1 MVLKLL
7 DSEKFRNAILTGA
20 SRLIKNVKKLN
31 SINVFPVPDGDTG
44 TNLALT
50 LKGATRRIKDYTRL
64 GIGAFARRLADA
76 LVLEAKGNSGV
87 IFSQF
92 LLEFADR
99 IGDKARMSSIE
110 FARAM
115 REAIDATYNALE
127 DPREGTILTVIRE
140 VALEAERAAEETDDL
155 VEVLERS
162 LRKGKE
168 ALEKTPEL
176 LPELKAAGVVDA
188 GGLGFILFIEG
199 MLDSLK
205 SGILE
210 LPYDEEVEALSERVE
225 EAEYRG
231 EHRYCTEAV
240 VEAEGLESRK
250 LRKILAALGGSL
262 IVIGA
267 GKLFHVHI
275 HTNWPHKVFEILR
288 ERGRVLKE
296 KVDDLFAMS
305 KLEEAEVGIVTDS
318 TCDLPPELARE
329 RRITVVPIK
338 VVIDGRSY
346 DDGVDVSR
354 DRISQVLREGR
365 AELTTSQPGPNDFMV
380 AFEEVSRWARSILV
394 ITISGALSGT
404 FRSAQ
409 IAAKAFDRVPI
420 RVVDSRSA
428 SLGIGLLALRAAEL
442 ADRGLRLEEIADE
455 LEALRNK
462 IFFLFTVGDFRN
474 LVRSGR
480 VSKVQ
485 GRLADFLGLKP
496 ILTLDSEGR
505 IRKKTGV
512 FGESRVLS
520 KFRKLLS
527 ENLDKAATY
536 DFAVVHFGAAGK
548 IDPLQEFLEEAFN
561 ARMVLRADLTP
572 ALSLHVGPGSWGVF
586 ALPVD

>member
-1 MVLKLL
+1 MALKLL

-20 SRLIKNVKKLN
+20 ARLIKNVKKLN

-50 LKGATRRIKDYTRL
+50 LKGATRRIRDHTQL
-64 GIGAFARRLADA
+64 GVGAFARRLADA

-99 IGDKARMSSIE
+99 IGDKSRVSPIE
-110 FARAM
+110 FAGAM
-115 REAIDATYNALE
+115 RGAIDATYNALE

-140 VALEAERAAEETDDL
+140 AALEAEKAAAETDDL
-155 VEVLERS
+155 IEVLERS
-162 LRKGKE
+162 LKKGKE

-188 GGLGFILFIEG
+188 GGLGFILFFEG

-205 SGILE
+205 RGIIE
-210 LPYDEEVEALSERVE
+210 LPYDEEVEAASAEVE

-240 VEAEGLESRK
+240 VEAEGLESKK

-267 GKLFHVHI
+267 GRLFHVHI
-275 HTNWPHKVFEILR
+275 HTNWPQKVFEILR
-288 ERGRVLKE
+288 KRGRVLKE
-296 KVDDLFAMS
+296 KVDDLFAMA
-305 KLEEAEVGIVTDS
+305 KLEEAEVGIVADS

-329 RRITVVPIK
+329 RRVAVVPIK
-338 VVIDGRSY
+338 VVVDGAAY
-346 DDGVDVSR
+346 DDGVDISR
-354 DRISQVLREGR
+354 ERISEILREGR
-365 AELTTSQPGPNDFMV
+365 AELTTSQPGPNDFI
-380 AFEEVSRWARSILV
+380 ATFEEVSRWARSILV

-409 IAAKAFDRVPI
+409 IAAKAFDRVPV

-428 SLGIGLLALRAAEL
+428 SLGVGLLALRASEL
-442 ADRGLRLEEIADE
+442 ASKGLNIDEIADE
-455 LEALRNK
+455 LEVLRFK
-462 IFFLFTVGDFRN
+462 TFFLFTVGDFRY
-474 LVRSGR
+474 LVKSGR
-480 VSKVQ
+480 VSKIQ
-485 GRLADFLGLKP
+485 GKLADFLGLKP

-505 IRKKTGV
+505 IRKKTRV
-512 FGESRVLS
+512 FGESRVLP
-520 KFRKLLS
+520 KFKGLLS
-527 ENLDKAATY
+527 EYLDKTATY
-536 DFAVVHFGAAGK
+536 DFAVAHFEAADK
-548 IDPLQEFLEEAFN
+548 INPLQEFLEEEFN
-561 ARMVLRADLTP
+561 ARMVLRANLTP

-586 ALPVD
+586 AMPVD

>member
-1 MVLKLL
+1 MALKLL

-20 SRLIKNVKKLN
+20 ARLIKNVKKLN
-31 SINVFPVPDGDTG
+31 LINVFPVPDGDTG

-50 LKGATRRIKDYTRL
+50 LKGATRRIRDHTQL
-64 GIGAFARRLADA
+64 GVGAFARRLADA

-99 IGDKARMSSIE
+99 IGDKSRVSPIE
-110 FARAM
+110 FAGAM

-140 VALEAERAAEETDDL
+140 AALEAEKTAAETDDL
-155 VEVLERS
+155 IEVLERS
-162 LRKGKE
+162 LKKGKE

-188 GGLGFILFIEG
+188 GGLGFILFFEG

-205 SGILE
+205 RGIIE
-210 LPYDEEVEALSERVE
+210 LPYDEEVEVASAKVE

-240 VEAEGLESRK
+240 VEAEGLESKK

-267 GKLFHVHI
+267 GRLFHVHI
-275 HTNWPHKVFEILR
+275 HTNWPQKVFEILR
-288 ERGRVLKE
+288 KRGRVLKE
-296 KVDDLFAMS
+296 KVDDLFAMA
-305 KLEEAEVGIVTDS
+305 KLEEAEVGIVADS

-329 RRITVVPIK
+329 RRVAVVPIK
-338 VVIDGRSY
+338 VVVDGVAY
-346 DDGVDVSR
+346 DDGVDISR
-354 DRISQVLREGR
+354 ERISEILREGR
-365 AELTTSQPGPNDFMV
+365 AELTTSQPGPNDFI
-380 AFEEVSRWARSILV
+380 ATFEEVSRWARSILV

-409 IAAKAFDRVPI
+409 IAAKAFDRVPV

-428 SLGIGLLALRAAEL
+428 SLGVGLLALRASEL
-442 ADRGLRLEEIADE
+442 ASKGLNIDEIADE
-455 LEALRNK
+455 LEVLRFK
-462 IFFLFTVGDFRN
+462 TFFLFTVGDFRY
-474 LVRSGR
+474 LVKSGR
-480 VSKVQ
+480 VSKIQ
-485 GRLADFLGLKP
+485 GKLADFLGLKP

-505 IRKKTGV
+505 IRKKTRV
-512 FGESRVLS
+512 FGESRVLP
-520 KFRKLLS
+520 KFKGLLS
-527 ENLDKAATY
+527 ENLDKTATY
-536 DFAVVHFGAAGK
+536 DFAVAHFEAADK
-548 IDPLQEFLEEAFN
+548 INPLQEFLEEEFN
-561 ARMVLRADLTP
+561 ARMVLRANLTP

-586 ALPVD
+586 AMPVD

>member
-1 MVLKLL
+1 MALKLL
-7 DSEKFRNAILTGA
+7 DSEKFRKAILTGA

-50 LKGATRRIKDYTRL
+50 LKGATRRIRDHKQL
-64 GIGAFARRLADA
+64 GVGAFARRLADA

-92 LLEFADR
+92 LLEIADR
-99 IGDKARMSSIE
+99 IGDKARVSPSE

-115 REAIDATYNALE
+115 RGAIDATYDALE
-127 DPREGTILTVIRE
+127 DPKEGTILTVIRE
-140 VALEAERAAEETDDL
+140 AAVEAERAAEETDDL

-188 GGLGFILFIEG
+188 GGLGFILFFEG
-199 MLDSLK
+199 MFDSLK
-205 SGILE
+205 RGILE
-210 LPYDEEVEALSERVE
+210 LPYDEDVETISEKVE

-262 IVIGA
+262 IIIGA

-275 HTNWPHKVFEILR
+275 HTDWPQKVFEILR
-288 ERGRVLKE
+288 ERGKLLKE
-296 KVDDLFAMS
+296 KVDDLFAMV
-305 KLEEAEVGIVTDS
+305 KLEEAEVGVVTDS
-318 TCDLPPELARE
+318 TCDLPLELARE

-346 DDGVDVSR
+346 DDGVDISR
-354 DRISQVLREGR
+354 ERISRVLREGR
-365 AELTTSQPGPNDFMV
+365 AELTTSQPGPNDFMA
-380 AFEEVSRWARSILV
+380 AFEDVSRWARSILV
-394 ITISGALSGT
+394 ITISGGLSGT

-420 RVVDSRSA
+420 RVVDSRNA
-428 SLGIGLLALRAAEL
+428 SLGVGLLALRAAEL
-442 ADRGLRLEEIADE
+442 ADRGLRIEEIAEE
-455 LEALRNK
+455 LETLRSRTL
-462 IFFLFTVGDFRN
+462 FLFTVGDFRY

-485 GRLADFLGLKP
+485 GKLADFLGLKP

-505 IRKKTGV
+505 IRKKTRV
-512 FGESRVLS
+512 FGGSRVLPEF
-520 KFRKLLS
+520 KRLLS
-527 ENLDKAATY
+527 ENLDKRRTY
-536 DFAVVHFGAAGK
+536 DFAVAHFAAAEK
-548 IDPLQEFLEEAFN
+548 INPLEEFIEENFN
-561 ARMVLRADLTP
+561 VRMVLRADLTP

-586 ALPVD
+586 AMPVD